1 MFAESLEGDVAIT
14 FTTMQRRNNV
24 LTKKL
29 KRMKFDYFRK
39 KNLGNKR
46 NGKRVAFSVE
56 NSFLLSFSVENI
68 SFCFV
73 ALNKSFIMEF
83 YNEKFLFLNFQND
96 IDRYVIDKIASIRK
110 YVKARVIWIFCY
122 PEVYRDIM
130 CIEM

>member
-46 NGKRVAFSVE
+46 NALLAFVT
-56 NSFLLSFSVENI
+56 L
-68 SFCFV
+68 
-73 ALNKSFIMEF
+73 ALNKYLTFNMLRYLMFDTHCLDLARSVEAFYECEIQIEKTKSKSFLRQDETK
-83 YNEKFLFLNFQND
+83 N
-96 IDRYVIDKIASIRK
+96 
-110 YVKARVIWIFCY
+110 
-122 PEVYRDIM
+122 
-130 CIEM
+130 

>member
-1 MFAESLEGDVAIT
+1 MIAESLEGDVAIT

-56 NSFLLSFSVENI
+56 NSFLLFFSVENI

-73 ALNKSFIMEF
+73 ALHKTF
-83 YNEKFLFLNFQND
+83 YNGKPKNF
-96 IDRYVIDKIASIRK
+96 YFSIFK
-110 YVKARVIWIFCY
+110 TTLVVT
-122 PEVYRDIM
+122 
-130 CIEM
+130 

>member
-46 NGKRVAFSVE
+46 NGKRLAFSVE

-68 SFCFV
+68 SFCF
-73 ALNKSFIMEF
+73 AERFMMEGP
-83 YNEKFLFLNFQND
+83 NISNSQFLK
-96 IDRYVIDKIASIRK
+96 RH
-110 YVKARVIWIFCY
+110 
-122 PEVYRDIM
+122 
-130 CIEM
+130 

>member
-29 KRMKFDYFRK
+29 KRTKFDYFRK

-73 ALNKSFIMEF
+73 ALNKRFIMEF

-110 YVKARVIWIFCY
+110 YVKARVI
-122 PEVYRDIM
+122 
-130 CIEM
+130 